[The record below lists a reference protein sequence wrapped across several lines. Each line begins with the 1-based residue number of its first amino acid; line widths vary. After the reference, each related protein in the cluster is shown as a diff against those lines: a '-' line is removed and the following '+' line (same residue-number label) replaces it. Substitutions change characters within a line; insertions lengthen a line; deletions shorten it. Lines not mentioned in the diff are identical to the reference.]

1 MAKEC
6 FFVAYGGHWE
16 TLKKTEKWTYTEKKF
31 SNFLDAFD
39 FFQTASFPKYIGHIS
54 ENGFKSEITE
64 LGIEKL
70 MNEEAK
76 QIIKDLLDTQYQ
88 LDPYL
93 DIFKARIKRA
103 EDFLERESI

>member
-6 FFVAYGGHWE
+6 FFVAYDGHWE
-16 TLKKTEKWTYTEKKF
+16 TLKKSEKWTYTEKKF
-31 SNFLDAFD
+31 SKFLDAFD
-39 FFQTASFPKYIGHIS
+39 FFQTAPFPKYIGHIS
-54 ENGFKSEITE
+54 ENGFKSEVSE

-93 DIFKARIKRA
+93 DVFKDRIKRA
-103 EDFLERESI
+103 EDFLERIK

>member
-1 MAKEC
+1 MNKEY
-6 FFVAYGGHWE
+6 FFVAYNGRWE
-16 TLKKTEKWTYTEKKF
+16 TSKEKEKWTHTEQKF

-39 FFQTASFPKYIGHIS
+39 FFQTAPFPKYIGHIS
-54 ENGFKSEITE
+54 ENGFKSEVSE

-93 DIFKARIKRA
+93 DVFKDRIKRA
-103 EDFLERESI
+103 EDFLEKRK